1 MLQFYRMMNSV
12 PFVMHIRSQL
22 PSDLVT
28 ISHAGISCTDAWCHC
43 FNMAFSSV
51 HAIKFFS
58 SVSISVKVIC
68 ILLLTFVLLY
78 GSSSNISYLFVISL
92 SKPDQVP
99 PTFLPFFVRL
109 FQAVAPVLNC
119 LMSWYIDIWDP
130 GHLNVAC
137 PNFAM
142 CHWIQDVFML
152 LKTPRIED

>member
-1 MLQFYRMMNSV
+1 MLQFYQMMNSV

-28 ISHAGISCTDAWCHC
+28 ISHAGISYTGAWCHC

-51 HAIKFFS
+51 HAVKFFS

-78 GSSSNISYLFVISL
+78 GPSSNISYLFVISL

-99 PTFLPFFVRL
+99 PTFLSSFCMCMSFL
-109 FQAVAPVLNC
+109 SCCSC
-119 LMSWYIDIWDP
+119 LELS
-130 GHLNVAC
+130 NV
-137 PNFAM
+137 M
-142 CHWIQDVFML
+142 IY
-152 LKTPRIED
+152 